1 MKKTLR
7 FFGMLAIMMIASST
21 ASFAADFEGSV
32 NLKAKSDGSAYNTQ
46 AAKFSFTDV
55 AATLETDS
63 ATLSAALTKFM
74 SGASD
79 SGINFEV
86 EYTDENSAV
95 KTSTSYT
102 QGSPG
107 GFWMN
112 INNEPINWGE
122 GCIWYNTISFQ
133 TGEEANDFFINIGL
147 YPGALI
153 DGGGTLKAKFILTY
167 NEKTVSF
174 EVTANVAG
182 KTKLE
187 KEPELTIANLTI
199 VGEASITF
207 EQPRLASPR
216 ATKSTVSISDLISK
230 MDLTKEIVNDNLSEM
245 VYVTG
250 WDATNSVLSGDA
262 VVAKDFWLSSLYDED
277 NGVFTNTVIQGGENE
292 SEGTA
297 FKIYDLVYD
306 TDSGD
311 FSFSLLQSTRLVTD
325 FDEFK
330 SDLYIIY
337 GSNAYLVHTVL
348 KIVATDESTLPGII
362 LYEKAGEVTIEIM
375 GKEDDGDYT
384 PYAKALDIDAIS
396 AALDD
401 EKSNIKLVAFSK
413 GSEVTFDGTGDGT
426 NGGFWV
432 NEQGQWNG
440 WNSAACIF
448 IMETV
453 SNDPSS
459 ISVMAM
465 PGGTLKVDVPVT
477 VPCFLISDN
486 TQKYY
491 QINIKF
497 VLESEKNPDTEVEQK
512 DWVLSGTLEYDVQML
527 PTEDTQSVTTQL
539 DMDLVSEIVGG
550 NPDQIGA
557 KSLYTWKE
565 SIEEFNPESLTN
577 SYNCTPHPGFWM
589 SADGK
594 TPLDWSADCAYGM
607 TLNVS
612 SGIVTWY
619 RHYMSSLKAGAQFEG
634 KFYIVN
640 KFTGKVCELVFN
652 IAYVD
657 SRQEIEV
664 VGTENVEIVLSEENF
679 NGDYYTASNDFSK
692 VFEALNINAD
702 LYPTGIW
709 YGQNE
714 RGKFTVIPSFEG
726 EDAGFDANGVFIA
739 EGVDAIAAF
748 AVGYDAEEGA
758 FVANVFD
765 EITDATKY
773 STKVAYE
780 YDGKRYVFNI
790 KIGSAAALAISNV
803 NSEVKN
809 SDVYDMSG
817 RLVRKANQSANGLM
831 RGIYMIGG
839 KKVMIK

>member
-182 KTKLE
+182 KTKLLV
-187 KEPELTIANLTI
+187 EPETVFANLEVVASTTYTTEQFR
-199 VGEASITF
+199 VASSSQSEAGELVIA
-207 EQPRLASPR
+207 
-216 ATKSTVSISDLISK
+216 DL
-230 MDLTKEIVNDNLSEM
+230 LTKLGVSEDEILDNINEM
-245 VYVTG
+245 VYIQAWNTTDDRLSDNLIEAAQTVYRTGLNASDEAINTCYGVSSDGEGCAFFLNTFDFDTETGTLSFMIGQSANIPDEFSSYNADLFIVYGTKAYKITVTL
-250 WDATNSVLSGDA
+250 NVKEREK
-262 VVAKDFWLSSLYDED
+262 V
-277 NGVFTNTVIQGGENE
+277 
-292 SEGTA
+292 
-297 FKIYDLVYD
+297 
-306 TDSGD
+306 D
-311 FSFSLLQSTRLVTD
+311 FSQMT
-325 FDEFK
+325 
-330 SDLYIIY
+330 
-337 GSNAYLVHTVL
+337 
-348 KIVATDESTLPGII
+348 
-362 LYEKAGEVTIEIM
+362 KAGEEEFVFELPKPGDATVKTI
-375 GKEDDGDYT
+375 
-384 PYAKALDIDAIS
+384 DIDLAKI
-396 AALDD
+396 AEALGVN
-401 EKSNIKLVAFSK
+401 EAELVIQPMQ
-413 GSEVTFDGTGDGT
+413 SEGVLTTNST
-426 NGGFWV
+426 ANNGGFWFNTDGYV
-432 NEQGQWNG
+432 TAYGN
-440 WNSAACIF
+440 NSAMYVEPTENGKWAKVNMGQYTMKAIDYGNSC
-448 IMETV
+448 T
-453 SNDPSS
+453 SNIYVLGSDKYY
-459 ISVMAM
+459 VLKF
-465 PGGTLKVDVPVT
+465 TLK
-477 VPCFLISDN
+477 I
-486 TQKYY
+486 Q
-491 QINIKF
+491 
-497 VLESEKNPDTEVEQK
+497 EKVIVGDEVEQK
-512 DWVLSGTLEYDVQML
+512 DWVLAGSLMYDVQL
-527 PTEDTQSVTTQL
+527 VHSEGYGQGETTEV
-539 DMDLVSEIVGG
+539 DMERLVEIVGG
-550 NPDQIGA
+550 SLPQIDSE
-557 KSLYTWKE
+557 SLYAWSEVVDSFDPLK
-565 SIEEFNPESLTN
+565 LTN
-577 SYNCTPHPGFWM
+577 DYSCDPNPGFWM
-589 SADGK
+589 SKDGK
-594 TPLDWSADCAYGM
+594 TKDVWATAGAFGM
-607 TLNVS
+607 AMNMS
-612 SGIVTWY
+612 SGEVSWFD
-619 RHYMSSLKAGAQFEG
+619 HPSSANVAGSAYEG
-634 KFYIVN
+634 KFYVVN
-640 KFTGKVCELVFN
+640 KYTGNVCELVFN
-652 IAYVD
+652 ISFVD
-657 SRQEIEV
+657 VRQVIEI
-664 VGTENVEIVLSEENF
+664 VGTENVEIILSEENF
-679 NGDYYTASNDFSK
+679 NGDYYTASNDFAK
-692 VFEALNINAD
+692 VYDALNFGAEF
-702 LYPTGIW
+702 YPTGVW

-714 RGKFTVIPSFEG
+714 RGGFTVIPSFEG

-739 EGVDAIAAF
+739 EGVDAVAAF

-809 SDVYDMSG
+809 SDVYDLSG

>member
-55 AATLETDS
+55 ASTLETDS

-133 TGEEANDFFINIGL
+133 TGEEHNEFFINIGL
-147 YPGALI
+147 YPGAMI
-153 DGGGTLKAKFILTY
+153 DGGGILTANFILTF
-167 NEKTVSF
+167 NEKKVTF
-174 EVTANVAG
+174 GVTANVAG
-182 KTKLE
+182 KTKLAVETE
-187 KEPELTIANLTI
+187 KVFANLEVVATTSFTTEQFR
-199 VGEASITF
+199 VANSSQSEAGELVIA
-207 EQPRLASPR
+207 
-216 ATKSTVSISDLISK
+216 DL
-230 MDLTKEIVNDNLSEM
+230 LTKLGVSEDEILDNINDMVFIQAWNTTDDRLSDNLIEAAQT
-245 VYVTG
+245 VYRTGLNASDEAINTCYGVSSDGEGCAFFLDTFGFDTETSTLSFNIGQSANIPADFDSYNADLFIVYGKKAYKITVTL
-250 WDATNSVLSGDA
+250 NVKEREK
-262 VVAKDFWLSSLYDED
+262 V
-277 NGVFTNTVIQGGENE
+277 
-292 SEGTA
+292 
-297 FKIYDLVYD
+297 
-306 TDSGD
+306 D
-311 FSFSLLQSTRLVTD
+311 FSQM
-325 FDEFK
+325 
-330 SDLYIIY
+330 
-337 GSNAYLVHTVL
+337 
-348 KIVATDESTLPGII
+348 
-362 LYEKAGEVTIEIM
+362 EKAGEEEFVLELP
-375 GKEDDGDYT
+375 EPGDT
-384 PYAKALDIDAIS
+384 TSKSFDIDLATI
-396 AALDD
+396 AEALGVT
-401 EKSNIKLVAFSK
+401 EAELVIQPMQ
-413 GSEVTFDGTGDGT
+413 SEGVLTNNSTAN
-426 NGGFWV
+426 NGGFWFNIDGYVTSYGNNSAMYVEPTSNGNWSKVNMGQYTMTAIDYGKSCTSNIYVLGSDKYYVLHFTLKIKEQQV
-432 NEQGQWNG
+432 NE
-440 WNSAACIF
+440 
-448 IMETV
+448 
-453 SNDPSS
+453 D
-459 ISVMAM
+459 
-465 PGGTLKVDVPVT
+465 
-477 VPCFLISDN
+477 
-486 TQKYY
+486 
-491 QINIKF
+491 
-497 VLESEKNPDTEVEQK
+497 EVEQK
-512 DWVLSGTLEYDVQML
+512 DWVLAGSLTYDVQL
-527 PTEDTQSVTTQL
+527 VHAEKYDQNEITQI
-539 DMDLVSEIVGG
+539 DMERMIEILGG
-550 NPDQIGA
+550 DQIDS

-565 SIEEFNPESLTN
+565 AVEAFDPEKLTN
-577 SYNCTPHPGFWM
+577 AYSCDPHPGFWM

-594 TPLDWSADCAYGM
+594 TASTWSSSCAYGM
-607 TLNVS
+607 TVNVASGEVSWYDHPGS
-612 SGIVTWY
+612 SNT
-619 RHYMSSLKAGAQFEG
+619 AGQSYEG
-634 KFYIVN
+634 KFYIAN
-640 KFTGKVCELVFN
+640 KATGKVCELVFN
-652 IAYVD
+652 ISFVD
-657 SRQEIEV
+657 ERKVIEV

-679 NGDYYTASNDFSK
+679 NGDYYTAANDFAK
-692 VFEALNINAD
+692 VYDALNFGAEF
-702 LYPTGIW
+702 YPTGVW

-714 RGKFTVIPSFEG
+714 RGGFTVIPSFQG

-739 EGVDAIAAF
+739 EGVDAVAAF

-803 NSEVKN
+803 NTEVKN

>member
-182 KTKLE
+182 KTKLLV
-187 KEPELTIANLTI
+187 EPETVFANLEVVASTTYTTEQFR
-199 VGEASITF
+199 VASSSQSEAGELVIA
-207 EQPRLASPR
+207 
-216 ATKSTVSISDLISK
+216 DL
-230 MDLTKEIVNDNLSEM
+230 LTKLGVSEDEILDNINEM
-245 VYVTG
+245 VYIQAWNTTDDRLSDNLIEAAQTVYRTGLNASDEAINTCYGVSSDGEGCAFFLDTFDFDTETGTLSFMIGQSANIPDEFSSYNADLFIVYGTKAYKITVTL
-250 WDATNSVLSGDA
+250 NVKEREK
-262 VVAKDFWLSSLYDED
+262 V
-277 NGVFTNTVIQGGENE
+277 
-292 SEGTA
+292 
-297 FKIYDLVYD
+297 
-306 TDSGD
+306 D
-311 FSFSLLQSTRLVTD
+311 FSQMT
-325 FDEFK
+325 
-330 SDLYIIY
+330 
-337 GSNAYLVHTVL
+337 
-348 KIVATDESTLPGII
+348 
-362 LYEKAGEVTIEIM
+362 KAGEEEFVLELP
-375 GKEDDGDYT
+375 EPGDT
-384 PYAKALDIDAIS
+384 TAKSFDIDLATI
-396 AALDD
+396 AEALGVN
-401 EKSNIKLVAFSK
+401 EAELVIQPMQ
-413 GSEVTFDGTGDGT
+413 SEGVLTTNST
-426 NGGFWV
+426 ANNGGFWFNTDGYV
-432 NEQGQWNG
+432 TAYGN
-440 WNSAACIF
+440 NSA
-448 IMETV
+448 MYVEPT
-453 SNDPSS
+453 SNGNWSEVNVGQYTMTAIDYGKSCTS
-459 ISVMAM
+459 NIYVLGSDKYYVLKF
-465 PGGTLKVDVPVT
+465 TLK
-477 VPCFLISDN
+477 IKE
-486 TQKYY
+486 Q
-491 QINIKF
+491 QIIQG
-497 VLESEKNPDTEVEQK
+497 EVEQK
-512 DWVLSGTLEYDVQML
+512 DWQLAGTLMYDVQL
-527 PTEDTQSVTTQL
+527 IHSEGYSQNETTQI
-539 DMDLVSEIVGG
+539 DMERMIEILGG
-550 NPDQIGA
+550 DQIDS

-565 SIEEFNPESLTN
+565 AVEEFLPESLTN
-577 SYNCTPHPGFWM
+577 AYSCTPYPGFWM
-589 SADGK
+589 SSDGK
-594 TPLDWSADCAYGM
+594 IASTWGASCAYGM
-607 TLNVS
+607 TVNVASGEVSWYDHPGS
-612 SGIVTWY
+612 SNT
-619 RHYMSSLKAGAQFEG
+619 AGKSYEG
-634 KFYIVN
+634 KFYIAN
-640 KFTGKVCELVFN
+640 KATGNVCELVFN
-652 IAYVD
+652 ISFVD
-657 SRQEIEV
+657 TRKVIEV

-679 NGDYYTASNDFSK
+679 NGDYYTAANDFAK
-692 VFEALNINAD
+692 VYDALNFGAEF
-702 LYPTGIW
+702 YPTGVW

-714 RGKFTVIPSFEG
+714 RGGFTVIPSFEG

-739 EGVDAIAAF
+739 EGVDAVAAF

>member
-55 AATLETDS
+55 ASTLETDS

-133 TGEEANDFFINIGL
+133 TGEEHNEFFINIGL
-147 YPGALI
+147 YPGAMI
-153 DGGGTLKAKFILTY
+153 DGGGILTANFILTF
-167 NEKTVSF
+167 NEKKVTF
-174 EVTANVAG
+174 GVTANVAG
-182 KTKLE
+182 KTKLAVETE
-187 KEPELTIANLTI
+187 KVFANLEVVATTSFTTEQFR
-199 VGEASITF
+199 VANSSQSEAGELVIA
-207 EQPRLASPR
+207 
-216 ATKSTVSISDLISK
+216 DL
-230 MDLTKEIVNDNLSEM
+230 LTKLGVSEDEILDNINDMVFIQAWNTTDDRLSDNLIEAAQT
-245 VYVTG
+245 VYRTGLNASDEAINTCYGVSSDGEGCAFFLDTFGFDTETSTLSFNIGQSANIPADFDSYNADLFIVYGKKAYKITVTL
-250 WDATNSVLSGDA
+250 NVKEREK
-262 VVAKDFWLSSLYDED
+262 V
-277 NGVFTNTVIQGGENE
+277 
-292 SEGTA
+292 
-297 FKIYDLVYD
+297 
-306 TDSGD
+306 D
-311 FSFSLLQSTRLVTD
+311 FSQM
-325 FDEFK
+325 
-330 SDLYIIY
+330 
-337 GSNAYLVHTVL
+337 
-348 KIVATDESTLPGII
+348 
-362 LYEKAGEVTIEIM
+362 EKAGEEEFVLELP
-375 GKEDDGDYT
+375 EPGDT
-384 PYAKALDIDAIS
+384 TSKSFDIDLATI
-396 AALDD
+396 AEALGVT
-401 EKSNIKLVAFSK
+401 EAELVIQPMQ
-413 GSEVTFDGTGDGT
+413 SEGVLTNNSTAY
-426 NGGFWV
+426 NGGFWFNIDGYVTSYGNNSAMYVEPTSNGNWSKVNMGQYTMTAIDYGKSCTSNIYVLGSDKYYVLHFTLKIKEQQV
-432 NEQGQWNG
+432 NE
-440 WNSAACIF
+440 
-448 IMETV
+448 
-453 SNDPSS
+453 D
-459 ISVMAM
+459 
-465 PGGTLKVDVPVT
+465 
-477 VPCFLISDN
+477 
-486 TQKYY
+486 
-491 QINIKF
+491 
-497 VLESEKNPDTEVEQK
+497 EVEQK
-512 DWVLSGTLEYDVQML
+512 DWVLAGSLTYDVQL
-527 PTEDTQSVTTQL
+527 VHAEKYDQNEITQI
-539 DMDLVSEIVGG
+539 DMERMIEILGG
-550 NPDQIGA
+550 DQIDS

-565 SIEEFNPESLTN
+565 AVEAFDPEKLTN
-577 SYNCTPHPGFWM
+577 AYSCDPHPGFWM

-594 TPLDWSADCAYGM
+594 TASTWSSSCAYGM
-607 TLNVS
+607 TVNVASGEVSWYDHPGS
-612 SGIVTWY
+612 SNT
-619 RHYMSSLKAGAQFEG
+619 AGQSYEG
-634 KFYIVN
+634 KFYIAN
-640 KFTGKVCELVFN
+640 KATGKVCELVFN
-652 IAYVD
+652 ISFVD
-657 SRQEIEV
+657 ERKVIEV

-679 NGDYYTASNDFSK
+679 NGDYYTAANDFAK
-692 VFEALNINAD
+692 VYDALNFGAEF
-702 LYPTGIW
+702 YPTGVW

-714 RGKFTVIPSFEG
+714 RGGFTVIPSFEG

-739 EGVDAIAAF
+739 EGVDAVAAF

-803 NSEVKN
+803 NTEVKN

>member
-182 KTKLE
+182 KTKLLV
-187 KEPELTIANLTI
+187 EPETVFANLEVVASTTYTTEQFR
-199 VGEASITF
+199 VASSSQSEAGELVIA
-207 EQPRLASPR
+207 
-216 ATKSTVSISDLISK
+216 DL
-230 MDLTKEIVNDNLSEM
+230 LTKLGVSEDEILDNINEM
-245 VYVTG
+245 VYIQAWNTTDDRLSDNLIEAAQTVYRTGLNASDEAINTCYGVSSDGEGCAFFLDTFDFDTETGTLSFMIGQSANIPDEFSSYNADLFIVYGTKAYKITVTL
-250 WDATNSVLSGDA
+250 NVKEREK
-262 VVAKDFWLSSLYDED
+262 V
-277 NGVFTNTVIQGGENE
+277 
-292 SEGTA
+292 
-297 FKIYDLVYD
+297 
-306 TDSGD
+306 D
-311 FSFSLLQSTRLVTD
+311 FSQMT
-325 FDEFK
+325 
-330 SDLYIIY
+330 
-337 GSNAYLVHTVL
+337 
-348 KIVATDESTLPGII
+348 
-362 LYEKAGEVTIEIM
+362 KAGEEEFVLELP
-375 GKEDDGDYT
+375 EPGDT
-384 PYAKALDIDAIS
+384 TAKSFDIDLATI
-396 AALDD
+396 AEALGVN
-401 EKSNIKLVAFSK
+401 EAELVIQPMQ
-413 GSEVTFDGTGDGT
+413 SEGVLTTNST
-426 NGGFWV
+426 ANNGGFWFNIDGYV
-432 NEQGQWNG
+432 TAYGN
-440 WNSAACIF
+440 NSA
-448 IMETV
+448 MYVEPT
-453 SNDPSS
+453 SNGNWSKVNVGQYTMTAIDYGKSCTS
-459 ISVMAM
+459 NIYVLGSDKYYVLKF
-465 PGGTLKVDVPVT
+465 TLK
-477 VPCFLISDN
+477 IKE
-486 TQKYY
+486 Q
-491 QINIKF
+491 QIIQG
-497 VLESEKNPDTEVEQK
+497 EVEQK
-512 DWVLSGTLEYDVQML
+512 DWKLAGSLMFDVQL
-527 PTEDTQSVTTQL
+527 VHKETYSQNEITQI
-539 DMDLVSEIVGG
+539 DMERMIEILGG
-550 NPDQIGA
+550 DQIDS
-557 KSLYTWKE
+557 KSLFTWKE
-565 SIEEFNPESLTN
+565 AVEEFLPESLTN
-577 SYNCTPHPGFWM
+577 AYSCTPYPGFWM
-589 SADGK
+589 SSDGK
-594 TPLDWSADCAYGM
+594 TASTWGASCAYGM
-607 TLNVS
+607 TVNVA
-612 SGIVTWY
+612 SGEVSWY
-619 RHYMSSLKAGAQFEG
+619 DHDARNANAAGDTYEG
-634 KFYIVN
+634 KFYIAN
-640 KFTGKVCELVFN
+640 KVTGNVCELVFN
-652 IAYVD
+652 ISFVD
-657 SRQEIEV
+657 TRKVIEV

-679 NGDYYTASNDFSK
+679 NGDYYTAANDFAK
-692 VFEALNINAD
+692 VYDALNFGAEF
-702 LYPTGIW
+702 YPTGVW

-714 RGKFTVIPSFEG
+714 RGGFTVIPSFEG

-748 AVGYDAEEGA
+748 AVGYDEESSV

-765 EITDATKY
+765 EITDATKF

>member
-182 KTKLE
+182 KTKLLV
-187 KEPELTIANLTI
+187 EPETVFANLEVVASTTYTTEQFR
-199 VGEASITF
+199 VASSSQSEAGELVIA
-207 EQPRLASPR
+207 
-216 ATKSTVSISDLISK
+216 DL
-230 MDLTKEIVNDNLSEM
+230 LTKLGVSEDEILDNINEM
-245 VYVTG
+245 VYIQAWNTTDDRLSDNLIEAAQTVYRTGLNASDEAINTCYGVSSDGEGCAFFLNTFGFDTETGTLSFNIGQSANIPADFDSYNADLFIVYGKKAYKITVTL
-250 WDATNSVLSGDA
+250 NVKEREK
-262 VVAKDFWLSSLYDED
+262 V
-277 NGVFTNTVIQGGENE
+277 
-292 SEGTA
+292 
-297 FKIYDLVYD
+297 
-306 TDSGD
+306 D
-311 FSFSLLQSTRLVTD
+311 FSQMT
-325 FDEFK
+325 
-330 SDLYIIY
+330 
-337 GSNAYLVHTVL
+337 
-348 KIVATDESTLPGII
+348 
-362 LYEKAGEVTIEIM
+362 KAGEEEFVFELPKPGDATVKTI
-375 GKEDDGDYT
+375 
-384 PYAKALDIDAIS
+384 DIDLAKI
-396 AALDD
+396 AEALGVN
-401 EKSNIKLVAFSK
+401 EAELVIQPMQ
-413 GSEVTFDGTGDGT
+413 SEGVLTNNSTAT
-426 NGGFWV
+426 NGGFWFNIDGYV
-432 NEQGQWNG
+432 TSYGN
-440 WNSAACIF
+440 NSAMYVEPTENGKWAKVNMGQYTMKAIDYGKSC
-448 IMETV
+448 T
-453 SNDPSS
+453 SNIYVLGSDKYY
-459 ISVMAM
+459 VLKF
-465 PGGTLKVDVPVT
+465 TLK
-477 VPCFLISDN
+477 I
-486 TQKYY
+486 Q
-491 QINIKF
+491 
-497 VLESEKNPDTEVEQK
+497 EKVIVGDEVEQK
-512 DWVLSGTLEYDVQML
+512 DWVLAGSLMYDVQL
-527 PTEDTQSVTTQL
+527 VHSEGYGQGETTEV
-539 DMDLVSEIVGG
+539 DMERLVEIVGG
-550 NPDQIGA
+550 SLPQIDSE
-557 KSLYTWKE
+557 SLYAWSEVVDSFDPLK
-565 SIEEFNPESLTN
+565 LTN
-577 SYNCTPHPGFWM
+577 DYSCDPNPGFWM
-589 SADGK
+589 SKDGK
-594 TPLDWSADCAYGM
+594 TKDVWATAGAFGM
-607 TLNVS
+607 AMNMS
-612 SGIVTWY
+612 SGEVSWFD
-619 RHYMSSLKAGAQFEG
+619 HPSSANVAGSAYEG
-634 KFYIVN
+634 KFYVVN
-640 KFTGKVCELVFN
+640 KYTGNVCELVFN
-652 IAYVD
+652 ISFVD
-657 SRQEIEV
+657 ERKVIEV
-664 VGTENVEIVLSEENF
+664 VGTENVEIVLSKENF
-679 NGDYYTASNDFSK
+679 NGDYYTAANDFAK
-692 VFEALNINAD
+692 VYDALNFGAEF
-702 LYPTGIW
+702 YPTGVW

-714 RGKFTVIPSFEG
+714 RGGFTVIPSFQG

-739 EGVDAIAAF
+739 EGVDAVAAF

>member
-55 AATLETDS
+55 ASTLETDS

-133 TGEEANDFFINIGL
+133 TGEEHNEFFINIGL
-147 YPGALI
+147 YPGAMI
-153 DGGGTLKAKFILTY
+153 DGGGILTANFILTF
-167 NEKTVSF
+167 NEKKVTF
-174 EVTANVAG
+174 GVTANVAG
-182 KTKLE
+182 KTKLAVETE
-187 KEPELTIANLTI
+187 KVFANLEVVATTSFTTEQFR
-199 VGEASITF
+199 VANSSQSEAGELVIA
-207 EQPRLASPR
+207 
-216 ATKSTVSISDLISK
+216 DL
-230 MDLTKEIVNDNLSEM
+230 LTKLGVSEDEILDNINDMVFIQAWNTTDDRLSDNLIEAAQT
-245 VYVTG
+245 VYRTGLNASDEAINTCYGVSSDGEGCAFFLDTFGFDTETSTLSFNIGQSANIPADFDSYNADLFIVYGKKAYKITVTL
-250 WDATNSVLSGDA
+250 NVKEREK
-262 VVAKDFWLSSLYDED
+262 V
-277 NGVFTNTVIQGGENE
+277 
-292 SEGTA
+292 
-297 FKIYDLVYD
+297 
-306 TDSGD
+306 D
-311 FSFSLLQSTRLVTD
+311 FSQM
-325 FDEFK
+325 
-330 SDLYIIY
+330 
-337 GSNAYLVHTVL
+337 
-348 KIVATDESTLPGII
+348 
-362 LYEKAGEVTIEIM
+362 EKAGEEEFVLELP
-375 GKEDDGDYT
+375 EPGDT
-384 PYAKALDIDAIS
+384 TSKSFDIDLATI
-396 AALDD
+396 AEALGVT
-401 EKSNIKLVAFSK
+401 EAELVIQPMQ
-413 GSEVTFDGTGDGT
+413 SEGVLTNNSTAY
-426 NGGFWV
+426 NGGFWFNIDGYVTSYGNNSAMYVEPTSNGNWSKVNMGQYTMTAIDYGKSCTSNIYVLGSDKYYVLHFTLKIKEQQV
-432 NEQGQWNG
+432 NE
-440 WNSAACIF
+440 
-448 IMETV
+448 
-453 SNDPSS
+453 D
-459 ISVMAM
+459 
-465 PGGTLKVDVPVT
+465 
-477 VPCFLISDN
+477 
-486 TQKYY
+486 
-491 QINIKF
+491 
-497 VLESEKNPDTEVEQK
+497 EVEQK
-512 DWVLSGTLEYDVQML
+512 DWVLAGSLTYDVQL
-527 PTEDTQSVTTQL
+527 VHAEKYDQNEITQI
-539 DMDLVSEIVGG
+539 DMERMIEILGG
-550 NPDQIGA
+550 DQIDS

-565 SIEEFNPESLTN
+565 AVEAFDPEKLTN
-577 SYNCTPHPGFWM
+577 AYSCDPHPGFWM

-594 TPLDWSADCAYGM
+594 TASTWSSSCAYGM
-607 TLNVS
+607 TVNVASGEVSWYDHPGS
-612 SGIVTWY
+612 SNT
-619 RHYMSSLKAGAQFEG
+619 AGQSYEG
-634 KFYIVN
+634 KFYIAN
-640 KFTGKVCELVFN
+640 KATGKVCELVFN
-652 IAYVD
+652 ISFVD
-657 SRQEIEV
+657 ERKVIEV

-679 NGDYYTASNDFSK
+679 NGDYYTAANDFAK
-692 VFEALNINAD
+692 VYDALNFGAEF
-702 LYPTGIW
+702 YPTGVW

-714 RGKFTVIPSFEG
+714 RGGFTVIPSFQG

-739 EGVDAIAAF
+739 EGVDAVAAF

-803 NSEVKN
+803 NTEVKN

>member
-182 KTKLE
+182 KTKLLV
-187 KEPELTIANLTI
+187 EPETVFANLEVVASTTYTTEQFR
-199 VGEASITF
+199 VASSSQSEAGELVIA
-207 EQPRLASPR
+207 
-216 ATKSTVSISDLISK
+216 DL
-230 MDLTKEIVNDNLSEM
+230 LTKLGVSEDEILDNINEM
-245 VYVTG
+245 VYIQAWNTTDDRLSDNLIEAAQTVYRTGLNASDEAINTCYGVSSDGEGCAFFLDTFGFDTETGTLSFNIGQSANIPADFDSYNADLFIVYGKKAYKITVTL
-250 WDATNSVLSGDA
+250 NVKEREK
-262 VVAKDFWLSSLYDED
+262 V
-277 NGVFTNTVIQGGENE
+277 
-292 SEGTA
+292 
-297 FKIYDLVYD
+297 
-306 TDSGD
+306 D
-311 FSFSLLQSTRLVTD
+311 FSQMT
-325 FDEFK
+325 
-330 SDLYIIY
+330 
-337 GSNAYLVHTVL
+337 
-348 KIVATDESTLPGII
+348 
-362 LYEKAGEVTIEIM
+362 KAGEEEFVFELPKPGDATVKTI
-375 GKEDDGDYT
+375 
-384 PYAKALDIDAIS
+384 DIDLAKI
-396 AALDD
+396 AEALGVN
-401 EKSNIKLVAFSK
+401 EAELVIQPMQ
-413 GSEVTFDGTGDGT
+413 SEGVLTNNSTAN
-426 NGGFWV
+426 NGGFWFNIDGYV
-432 NEQGQWNG
+432 TSYGN
-440 WNSAACIF
+440 NSAMYVEPTENGKWAKVNMGQYTMKAIDYGKSC
-448 IMETV
+448 T
-453 SNDPSS
+453 SNIYVLGSDKYY
-459 ISVMAM
+459 VLKF
-465 PGGTLKVDVPVT
+465 TLK
-477 VPCFLISDN
+477 I
-486 TQKYY
+486 Q
-491 QINIKF
+491 
-497 VLESEKNPDTEVEQK
+497 EKVIVGDEVEQK
-512 DWVLSGTLEYDVQML
+512 DWVLAGSLMYDVQL
-527 PTEDTQSVTTQL
+527 VHSEGYGQGETTEV
-539 DMDLVSEIVGG
+539 DMERLVEIVGG
-550 NPDQIGA
+550 SLPQIDSE
-557 KSLYTWKE
+557 SLYAWSEVVDSFDPLK
-565 SIEEFNPESLTN
+565 LTN
-577 SYNCTPHPGFWM
+577 DYSCDPNPGFWM
-589 SADGK
+589 SKDGK
-594 TPLDWSADCAYGM
+594 TKDVWATAGAFGM
-607 TLNVS
+607 AMNMS
-612 SGIVTWY
+612 SGEVSWFD
-619 RHYMSSLKAGAQFEG
+619 HPSSANVAGSAYEG
-634 KFYIVN
+634 KFYVVN
-640 KFTGKVCELVFN
+640 KYTGNVCELVFN
-652 IAYVD
+652 ISFVD
-657 SRQEIEV
+657 ERKVIEV
-664 VGTENVEIVLSEENF
+664 VGTENVEIVLSKENF
-679 NGDYYTASNDFSK
+679 NGDYYTAANDFAK
-692 VFEALNINAD
+692 VYDALNFGAEF
-702 LYPTGIW
+702 YPTGVW

-714 RGKFTVIPSFEG
+714 RGGFTVIPSFQG

-739 EGVDAIAAF
+739 EGVDAVAAF

>member
-182 KTKLE
+182 KTKLLV
-187 KEPELTIANLTI
+187 EPETVFANLEVVASTTYTTEQFR
-199 VGEASITF
+199 VASSSQSEAGEFVIA
-207 EQPRLASPR
+207 
-216 ATKSTVSISDLISK
+216 DL
-230 MDLTKEIVNDNLSEM
+230 LTKLGVSEDEILDNINEM
-245 VYVTG
+245 VYIQAWNTTDDRLSDNLIEAAQTVYRTGLNASDEAINTCYGVSSDGEGCAFFLDTFGFDTETGTLSFNIGQSANIPADFDSYNADLFIVYGKKAYKITVTL
-250 WDATNSVLSGDA
+250 NVKEREK
-262 VVAKDFWLSSLYDED
+262 V
-277 NGVFTNTVIQGGENE
+277 
-292 SEGTA
+292 
-297 FKIYDLVYD
+297 
-306 TDSGD
+306 D
-311 FSFSLLQSTRLVTD
+311 FSQMT
-325 FDEFK
+325 
-330 SDLYIIY
+330 
-337 GSNAYLVHTVL
+337 
-348 KIVATDESTLPGII
+348 
-362 LYEKAGEVTIEIM
+362 KAGEEEFVFELPKPGDATVKTI
-375 GKEDDGDYT
+375 
-384 PYAKALDIDAIS
+384 DIDLAKI
-396 AALDD
+396 AEALGVN
-401 EKSNIKLVAFSK
+401 EAELVIQPMQ
-413 GSEVTFDGTGDGT
+413 SEGVLTNNSTAT
-426 NGGFWV
+426 NGGFWFNIDGYV
-432 NEQGQWNG
+432 TSYGN
-440 WNSAACIF
+440 NSAMYVEPTENGKWAKVNMGQYTMKAIDYGKSC
-448 IMETV
+448 T
-453 SNDPSS
+453 SNIYVLGSDKYY
-459 ISVMAM
+459 VLKF
-465 PGGTLKVDVPVT
+465 TLK
-477 VPCFLISDN
+477 I
-486 TQKYY
+486 Q
-491 QINIKF
+491 
-497 VLESEKNPDTEVEQK
+497 EKVIVGDEVEQK
-512 DWVLSGTLEYDVQML
+512 DWVLAGSLMYDVQL
-527 PTEDTQSVTTQL
+527 VHSEGYGQGETTEV
-539 DMDLVSEIVGG
+539 DMERLVEIVGG
-550 NPDQIGA
+550 SLPQIDSE
-557 KSLYTWKE
+557 SLYAWSEVVDSFDPLK
-565 SIEEFNPESLTN
+565 LTN
-577 SYNCTPHPGFWM
+577 DYSCDPNPGFWM
-589 SADGK
+589 SKDGK
-594 TPLDWSADCAYGM
+594 TKDVWATAGAFGM
-607 TLNVS
+607 AMNMS
-612 SGIVTWY
+612 SGEVSWFD
-619 RHYMSSLKAGAQFEG
+619 HPSSANVAGSAYEG
-634 KFYIVN
+634 KFYVVN
-640 KFTGKVCELVFN
+640 KYTGNVCELVFN
-652 IAYVD
+652 ISFVD
-657 SRQEIEV
+657 ERKVIEV
-664 VGTENVEIVLSEENF
+664 VGTENVEIVLSKENF
-679 NGDYYTASNDFSK
+679 NGDYYTAANDFAK
-692 VFEALNINAD
+692 VYDALNFGAEF
-702 LYPTGIW
+702 YPTGVW

-714 RGKFTVIPSFEG
+714 RGGFTVIPSFQG

-739 EGVDAIAAF
+739 EGVDAVAAF

>member
-182 KTKLE
+182 KTKLLV
-187 KEPELTIANLTI
+187 EPETVFANLEVVASTTYTTEQFR
-199 VGEASITF
+199 VASSSQSEAGELVIA
-207 EQPRLASPR
+207 
-216 ATKSTVSISDLISK
+216 DL
-230 MDLTKEIVNDNLSEM
+230 LTKLGVSEDEILDNINEM
-245 VYVTG
+245 VYIQAWNTTDDRLSDNLIEAAQTVYRTGLNASDEAINTCYGVSSDGEGCAFFLDTFGFDTETGTLSFNIGQSANIPADFDSYNADLFIVYGKKAYKITVTL
-250 WDATNSVLSGDA
+250 NVKEREK
-262 VVAKDFWLSSLYDED
+262 V
-277 NGVFTNTVIQGGENE
+277 
-292 SEGTA
+292 
-297 FKIYDLVYD
+297 
-306 TDSGD
+306 D
-311 FSFSLLQSTRLVTD
+311 FSQMT
-325 FDEFK
+325 
-330 SDLYIIY
+330 
-337 GSNAYLVHTVL
+337 
-348 KIVATDESTLPGII
+348 
-362 LYEKAGEVTIEIM
+362 KAGEEEFVFELPKPGDATVKTI
-375 GKEDDGDYT
+375 
-384 PYAKALDIDAIS
+384 DIDLAKI
-396 AALDD
+396 AEALGVT
-401 EKSNIKLVAFSK
+401 EAELVIQPMQ
-413 GSEVTFDGTGDGT
+413 SEGVLTNNSTAN
-426 NGGFWV
+426 NGGFWFNIDGYV
-432 NEQGQWNG
+432 TSYGN
-440 WNSAACIF
+440 NSAMYVEPTENGKWAKVNMGQYTMKAIDYGKSC
-448 IMETV
+448 T
-453 SNDPSS
+453 SNIYVLGSDKYY
-459 ISVMAM
+459 VLKF
-465 PGGTLKVDVPVT
+465 TLK
-477 VPCFLISDN
+477 I
-486 TQKYY
+486 Q
-491 QINIKF
+491 
-497 VLESEKNPDTEVEQK
+497 EKVIVGDEVEQK
-512 DWVLSGTLEYDVQML
+512 DWVLAGSLMYDVQL
-527 PTEDTQSVTTQL
+527 VHSEGYGQGETTEV
-539 DMDLVSEIVGG
+539 DMERLVEIVGG
-550 NPDQIGA
+550 SLPQIDSE
-557 KSLYTWKE
+557 SLYAWSEVVDSFDPLK
-565 SIEEFNPESLTN
+565 LTN
-577 SYNCTPHPGFWM
+577 DYSCDPNPGFWM
-589 SADGK
+589 SKDGK
-594 TPLDWSADCAYGM
+594 TKDVWATAGAFGM
-607 TLNVS
+607 AMNMS
-612 SGIVTWY
+612 SGEVSWFD
-619 RHYMSSLKAGAQFEG
+619 HPSSANVAGSAYEG
-634 KFYIVN
+634 KFYVVN
-640 KFTGKVCELVFN
+640 KYTGNVCELVFN
-652 IAYVD
+652 ISFVD
-657 SRQEIEV
+657 ERKVIEV
-664 VGTENVEIVLSEENF
+664 VGTENVEIVLSKENF
-679 NGDYYTASNDFSK
+679 NGDYYTAANDFAK
-692 VFEALNINAD
+692 VYDALNFGAEF
-702 LYPTGIW
+702 YPTGVW

-714 RGKFTVIPSFEG
+714 RGGFTVIPSFQG

-739 EGVDAIAAF
+739 EGVDAVAAF